1 MVGRAAGV
9 VSGDVGGEQRAQHMV
24 PRGLE
29 PRTLRLLAVRSNQ
42 LSYETL
48 ALVAAFPSCLLL
60 CFGSIA
66 RSACS
71 IPMSRGGAIWSNRTG
86 FATARLAQPAERKAL
101 NLVVVGS
108 SPTVGVY
115 TLLFGGRG
123 ARHGFCKHAP
133 REART
138 PDLEVN
144 SLTL

>member
-1 MVGRAAGV
+1 MRPSHWLQLFLTARCCVLKALRGRLAA
-9 VSGDVGGEQRAQHMV
+9 
-24 PRGLE
+24 
-29 PRTLRLLAVRSNQ
+29 LLWA
-42 LSYETL
+42 
-48 ALVAAFPSCLLL
+48 
-60 CFGSIA
+60 G
-66 RSACS
+66 
-71 IPMSRGGAIWSNRTG
+71 GGATGSSRTG

-115 TLLFGGRG
+115 TLLFGVRE
-123 ARHGFCKHAP
+123 ARPGFYKHAP

>member
-1 MVGRAAGV
+1 MTAVGFEPTPLRTGAWSQRLRPLGQTVLMHAVVHVWGAAGFL
-9 VSGDVGGEQRAQHMV
+9 SGCVGGSVYNTWSHAGLN
-24 PRGLE
+24 RG
-29 PRTLRLLAVRSNQ
+29 PCGYWPWA
-42 LSYETL
+42 
-48 ALVAAFPSCLLL
+48 
-60 CFGSIA
+60 G
-66 RSACS
+66 
-71 IPMSRGGAIWSNRTG
+71 GGATVSRRTG

-115 TLLFGGRG
+115 ALLFGGRE